1 MVWPYHRVMASTT
14 IKSTY
19 SLDVETVQTLEAM
32 ARRWKVSKS
41 EVLRRAIHAAAKGK
55 MPPTGEALAALERLQ
70 ASLSLTP
77 EASAEWERA
86 SWGERRASAKRLE
99 R

>member
-1 MVWPYHRVMASTT
+1 MASTT

-19 SLDVETVQTLEAM
+19 SLDVETVRKLEVM

-41 EVLRRAIHAAAKGK
+41 EALRRAIHAAAKGK
-55 MPPTGEALAALERLQ
+55 MPPTGEALAALDKLQ
-70 ASLSLTP
+70 ASVSLTP
-77 EASAEWERA
+77 EASAAWERA
-86 SWGERRASAKRLE
+86 SRDERRASAKRLE